1 MSYTLFPAH
10 NRGFLP
16 PRKSDVAKKEGEEPF
31 WVLSSP
37 PPLLHKTDT
46 VVSSFL
52 GRKGG
57 RGLAK
62 MEIIKKI
69 PVFKFCL

>member
-31 WVLSSP
+31 WVLSS